1 MAMAYTSTLI
11 LVAPDCPVDTAIVP
25 VAKNNTTPI
34 HLIQYELLT
43 QDPYA
48 YDHEALVFAVHVRR
62 LGLTEEEIEA
72 RHAELWADLFVKGH
86 PCMRASSLTKR
97 YGWGAHYDAE
107 GRIALFGM
115 DSAEYD
121 QLCHDDTTQ
130 KLFAMR
136 SKRA

>member
-1 MAMAYTSTLI
+1 MAYTSTLI
-11 LVAPDCPVDTAIVP
+11 EVAPDCPVDNPVIP
-25 VAKNNTTPI
+25 VAKGKKTPI
-34 HLIQYELLT
+34 HLIQYELLS
-43 QDPYA
+43 QNPYI
-48 YDHEALVFAVHVRR
+48 YNHEDLVFAVHVRR
-62 LGLTEEEIEA
+62 LGLPAEDVAA
-72 RHAELWADLFVKGH
+72 RRAELWADLFVKGH

-97 YGWGAHYDAE
+97 YGWGAHYDAA

-121 QLCHDDTTQ
+121 QLLHDDSVK